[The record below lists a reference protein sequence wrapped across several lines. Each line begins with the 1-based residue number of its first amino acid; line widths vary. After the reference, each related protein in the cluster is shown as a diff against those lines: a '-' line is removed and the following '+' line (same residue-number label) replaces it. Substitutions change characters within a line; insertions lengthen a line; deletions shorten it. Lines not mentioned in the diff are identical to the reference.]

1 MGNTYMPKPENRYP
15 NNVSG
20 FEHIWELDMLMW
32 PQFAYKLLKF
42 HQIFTKSSMVLENNN
57 ECINRHYLA
66 VYREKIY
73 QNTPQIAQT
82 SPNFQQKF
90 YDAWE

>member
-1 MGNTYMPKPENRYP
+1 
-15 NNVSG
+15 
-20 FEHIWELDMLMW
+20 
-32 PQFAYKLLKF
+32 
-42 HQIFTKSSMVLENNN
+42 MVLENNN

-73 QNTPQIAQT
+73 QNKPQIAQT

-90 YDAWE
+90 YDA

>member
-1 MGNTYMPKPENRYP
+1 MARQLLIPTISTLLDDR
-15 NNVSG
+15 G
-20 FEHIWELDMLMW
+20 FFNLTQIANKSL
-32 PQFAYKLLKF
+32 KL

-57 ECINRHYLA
+57 ECINRHYSA

-73 QNTPQIAQT
+73 QNKPQIAQT

-90 YDAWE
+90 YDA